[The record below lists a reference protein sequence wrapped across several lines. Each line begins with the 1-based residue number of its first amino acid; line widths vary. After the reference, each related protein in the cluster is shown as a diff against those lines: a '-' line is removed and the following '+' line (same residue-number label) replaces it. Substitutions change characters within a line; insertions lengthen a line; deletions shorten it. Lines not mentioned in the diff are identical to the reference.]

1 MFSGKYGNITA
12 DDKSL
17 KFDID
22 YNYIT
27 NEDMKDMTG
36 FNGYGCFPNTGIIDK
51 FLKYTTGTITK
62 SIGIISGTNIQFKG
76 PLEGKLDEL
85 IKKGLSYINFSYTQD
100 GTINEIKF
108 DTKPALRYSEDLI
121 KFKRRMNLL

>member
-1 MFSGKYGNITA
+1 MVRTA
-12 DDKSL
+12 NL
-17 KFDID
+17 
-22 YNYIT
+22 
-27 NEDMKDMTG
+27 E
-36 FNGYGCFPNTGIIDK
+36 
-51 FLKYTTGTITK
+51 